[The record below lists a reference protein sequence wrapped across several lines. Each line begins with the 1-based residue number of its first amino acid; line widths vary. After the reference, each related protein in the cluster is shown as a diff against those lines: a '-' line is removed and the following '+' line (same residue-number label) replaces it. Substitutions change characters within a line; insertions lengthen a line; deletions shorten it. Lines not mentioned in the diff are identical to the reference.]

1 MELDFLI
8 KELQLNVVEKV
19 VELFLL
25 ELFGF
30 LTDFRDELVL
40 LIGLG

>member
-25 ELFGF
+25 ELFDF
-30 LTDFRDELVL
+30 LPDFRDELVL